1 MSSIMRREGVFTV
14 SIIVAAIMILNF
26 FISIPILKSVSQE
39 IQVWALIIQLIA
51 IGIGAVNMMRS
62 HLRIIT
68 RRTPGRWYFSAW
80 LIILFV
86 LMTIVGVYDVLA
98 GTTNPVYDWIFT
110 HVYVSLGT
118 TLYAVTGFYIFS
130 AAFRAFRA
138 RTAEAAVMLVA
149 GCLMFLTNAPF
160 GEAIWSGFPVIG
172 GWLMEYGQIPWQR
185 VVTMVEAFGMLAFG
199 YRAFVGKERGFYGGA
214 TE

>member
-1 MSSIMRREGVFTV
+1 MSVLRREGVFAV
-14 SIIVAAIMILNF
+14 SIIVAAIMIVNF
-26 FISIPILKSVSQE
+26 FIDISVINNLAQE

-51 IGIGAVNMMRS
+51 IGIGAVNMMKS
-62 HLRIIT
+62 HVRILS

-80 LIILFV
+80 MIILFV
-86 LMTIVGVYDVLA
+86 LMTIVGIYDVLA
-98 GTTNPVYDWIFT
+98 STTNPVYDWIFT

-138 RTAEAAVMLVA
+138 RTLEAAVLLVS
-149 GCLMFLTNAPF
+149 GILLFLTNAPF

-172 GWLMEYGQIPWQR
+172 GWLMEYGQVPWQR

-199 YRAFVGKERGFYGGA
+199 YRTFIGKEKGFYGGA
-214 TE
+214 VD